1 MKKIIDLFAGAGG
14 FSAGFEMAEYKTVFA
29 LEKDEWAAQTYQQNH
44 KNTLVSTVDIRKFS
58 DLEVKNLLKKYEKI
72 EGIIAEPPCQSF
84 SYAEK
89 NKELRWTWQ
98 NVFTLC

>member
-1 MKKIIDLFAGAGG
+1 MKNIIDLFAGFGG
-14 FSAGFEMAEYKTVFA
+14 FGAGFEMAEYKTVFA
-29 LEKDEWAAQTYQQNH
+29 LEKDEWDAQTYQQNH

-89 NKELRWTWQ
+89 NKELRWRWQ
-98 NVFTLC
+98 NVFALC